1 MFDGLIVWLG
11 YVIIG
16 ALGLTLACGL
26 LLAAGRR
33 WGPPNLKARLK
44 SLPLGCA
51 LPVLFLL
58 VIIVGFGWALVPVE
72 QPESIKTVAAYSVPL
87 ASEKDRNGFLQVL
100 RTAANDEGMHVDAS
114 SRQDLETMAKGNPVA
129 LMNIQAAVWKDPN
142 DKESVAIIMDLG
154 HLNDAWIMFSKGTDP
169 QFNAKFRDRV
179 LREIMRRWPDTLSLP
194 IMPTGAIPN
203 PEDMIRTPDGYKVN
217 PAAASKYASER
228 PKT

>member
-16 ALGLTLACGL
+16 ALGLTFVCGL

-33 WGPPNLKARLK
+33 WGPPNLQARLK

-58 VIIVGFGWALVPVE
+58 VIIMGVGWALRPVE
-72 QPESIKTVAAYSVPL
+72 QPDSIKTVAAYSVPL
-87 ASEKDRNGFLQVL
+87 ASEKDRDNFLAVL
-100 RTAANDEGMHVDAS
+100 RTVAKQQGMHVDAAT
-114 SRQDLETMAKGNPVA
+114 RQDLEAMSDTPMTIDVG
-129 LMNIQAAVWKDPN
+129 VWKGPN
-142 DKESVAIIMDLG
+142 DKESVAFITDLG
-154 HLNDAWIMFSKGTDP
+154 HLHNAWIMFSKGTDP
-169 QFNAKFRDRV
+169 QFNTQFRDRV
-179 LREIMRRWPDTLSLP
+179 LREITRRWHDTLSLP

-203 PEDMIRTPDGYKVN
+203 PSDMIRTPGGYIIN
-217 PAAASKYASER
+217 PAAAPKYASDK